1 MTKPVAKPVNTPAI
15 TPASKPSIPAA
26 MPARMTVPLLDLKP
40 QYAALADQLRPAVEE
55 VLQSQ
60 VLINGPAVA
69 KLEAAI
75 AAYSDAQAGVGVS
88 SGTDALL
95 CALMGL
101 DIGPD
106 HEVITTPFTFFATA
120 GSIARVGAKPVFVD
134 IDPVTFN
141 IDPARIEAA
150 ITPRTRAIMP
160 VHLFGQVADMDP
172 IMAIAKRHNLAVI
185 EDAAQAIGATYRGKK
200 AGSIGTAGC
209 FSFFPTKNLGGPGD
223 GGMIVT
229 QDTKLAARL
238 TALRNHGSQ
247 VRYYHQEVGAN
258 FRLDTLQAA
267 YLLVKLPHL
276 DGWSAKRRQNAALYD
291 QLLANVPQVTT
302 PQVTAGN
309 VSIYN
314 QYVIR
319 VEKRDDLRAFLAEN
333 GVGSEVYY
341 PLCMHQQACF
351 ANLGYKTGDLPESER
366 AASEVLAL
374 PIFPELAEAQI
385 TYVGGKI
392 AEFYRSF

>member
-1 MTKPVAKPVNTPAI
+1 MPSTPPVPPA
-15 TPASKPSIPAA
+15 PPE
-26 MPARMTVPLLDLKP
+26 MTVPLLDLKP
-40 QYAALADQLRPAVEE
+40 QFAALADELLPAVEE
-55 VLQSQ
+55 VLRSQ
-60 VLINGPAVA
+60 VCINGPAVG

-75 AAYSDAQAGVGVS
+75 AAYSDCKAGVGVS

-101 DIGPD
+101 DIGRD
-106 HEVITTPFTFFATA
+106 DEVITTPFTFFATA

-160 VHLFGQVADMDP
+160 VHLFGQMADMEP
-172 IMAIAKRHNLAVI
+172 IMAIARRHKLAVI
-185 EDAAQAIGATYRGKK
+185 EDAAQAIGATYRGQK
-200 AGSIGTAGC
+200 AGSIGTVGC
-209 FSFFPTKNLGGPGD
+209 LSFFPTKNLGGPGD

-229 QDTKLAARL
+229 QDAELAKRM

-247 VRYYHQEVGAN
+247 VRYYHQEIGAN
-258 FRLDTLQAA
+258 FRLDTFHAA

-276 DGWSAKRRQNAALYD
+276 DGWSAKRRENAALYD
-291 QLLANVPQVTT
+291 ELLAGVKEVVT
-302 PQVTAGN
+302 PRVVQGN

-319 VEKRDDLRAFLAEN
+319 VPKRDELRTYLAGQGIGAEI
-333 GVGSEVYY
+333 YY
-341 PLCMHQQACF
+341 PLCMHQQECF
-351 ANLGYKTGDLPESER
+351 ASLGYKTGDLTESER
-366 AASEVLAL
+366 AAGEVLAL
-374 PIFPELAEAQI
+374 PIFPELTREQI
-385 TYVGGKI
+385 TYVAKKV
-392 AEFYRSF
+392 AAFYRG